1 MLPKIDVPIF
11 TLNLPLSK
19 KIVRYRPFLVKEE
32 KLLLMAMES
41 NEESSVI
48 TAIKQIVTNCSLDE
62 IDVERMPVIDL
73 EYFFLNLRARSV
85 GEIIDL
91 QYKCNNKVKNEK
103 DEEVDCNNIVKFKVN
118 ILEIVPEI
126 SKEHTNKIAL
136 TDKLGLVMRYP
147 NLSIVESV
155 EADNEIDKIM
165 KIILKCVDSIYDTE
179 TIYYTKD
186 ILESEL
192 VDFIDSLTKEQFAK
206 IQEFF
211 ETMPKL
217 KKMMK
222 FNCDKC
228 GYEDEIAVEGIQSFF
243 V

>member
-19 KIVRYRPFLVKEE
+19 KTVRYRPFLVKEE

-62 IDVERMPVIDL
+62 IDVEQMPVTDV

-103 DEEVDCNNIVKFKVN
+103 DEENDCNNIVKFKVN

-126 SKEHTNKIAL
+126 SKEHTNKIVL

-147 NLSIVESV
+147 SLSFIENI

-165 KIILKCVDSIYDTE
+165 KIILKCVDSIYDAE

-186 ILESEL
+186 ITESEL

-206 IQEFF
+206 IQVFF

-217 KKMMK
+217 KKMINFK
-222 FNCDKC
+222 CDKC
-228 GYEDEIAVEGIQSFF
+228 GYEDEITVEGIQSFF